1 MRKNNMAYTD
11 KKALP
16 KLLRI
21 GEVTAGEKEML
32 GLLELVLDSQ
42 LTDHV
47 AVELLSDL
55 DSGPRDGAA
64 ENHLHWPA

>member
-1 MRKNNMAYTD
+1 
-11 KKALP
+11 
-16 KLLRI
+16 
-21 GEVTAGEKEML
+21 ML

-47 AVELLSDL
+47 AVELSSDL